1 MKKVLN
7 ITYFILG
14 LSILVFLVV
23 AGSRKRSAVVCQ
35 SIQIQVDTN
44 GDLFFVNQEMIVD
57 LLVENQDSVL
67 GKTLEDINIYLLEE
81 FIDEHPNIEKAEL
94 YLTLNGKLC
103 VDVKQRKPIARV
115 FEDKQS
121 YYLDFE
127 INPIPLSDNYSA
139 RVVQVYWDELT
150 SRRKNA
156 LRNLLEC
163 ISQDEF
169 LKAQITAIEF
179 DENDEVTMY
188 PRLGDHKIILG
199 KVEDLSRK
207 FIKLKH
213 FYQLGL
219 EKVGWERYSQINLK
233 FENQVVCTKK

>member
-7 ITYFILG
+7 IATFIAG
-14 LSILVFLVV
+14 LSVLISLVV
-23 AGSRKRSAVVCQ
+23 VSHQKRNAIVCE
-35 SIQIQVDTN
+35 SVQIQVDTN
-44 GDLFFVNQEMIVD
+44 GDLFFVNEEMIAD
-57 LLVENQDSVL
+57 LIVENQDSVF

-94 YLTLNGKLC
+94 YLSLNGELC

-115 FEDKQS
+115 FEKEQS
-121 YYLDFE
+121 YYLDLE
-127 INPIPLSDNYSA
+127 INPIPLSENYSA

-156 LRNLLEC
+156 LSNLLKY
-163 ISQDEF
+163 ISTDDF
-169 LKAQITAIEF
+169 LKAQITALEF

-188 PRLGDHKIILG
+188 PRLGNHKIILG
-199 KVEDLSRK
+199 KVVNLSEK
-207 FIKLKH
+207 FKKLKV

-233 FENQVVCTKK
+233 FENQVVCTKN